1 MAAGRN
7 RAVILAA
14 SHSGRLPLFPAV
26 TEGQARA
33 SGDKE
38 RPTIKSQVDNRKNKR
53 NYHRKKEYN
62 NKTCCQA
69 GWKGKRI

>member
-38 RPTIKSQVDNRKNKR
+38 RPTIKSQVDN
-53 NYHRKKEYN
+53 
-62 NKTCCQA
+62 
-69 GWKGKRI
+69 